1 MISEESLEK
10 FKELYKKEFGE
21 EKSNSSRELFFFV
34 FLVYNKLM
42 VKIVINKGRAIF
54 YFYNKNK

>member
-21 EKSNSSRELFFFV
+21 EKSNSSRELFFLYRYV
-34 FLVYNKLM
+34 KVYIAK
-42 VKIVINKGRAIF
+42 
-54 YFYNKNK
+54 